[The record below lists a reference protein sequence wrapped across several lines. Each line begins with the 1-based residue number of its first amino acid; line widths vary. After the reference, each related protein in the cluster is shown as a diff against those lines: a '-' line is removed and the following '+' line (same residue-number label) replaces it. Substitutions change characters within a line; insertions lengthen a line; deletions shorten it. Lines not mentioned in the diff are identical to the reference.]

1 MLDDVDPVLPRPYS
15 RFTSILDTR
24 GSVIKSRL
32 NFLGSV
38 HIKISHI
45 FTRCLRLSLMTVW
58 MWNCFSLKNV
68 DHVLFIYQL
77 PLQMSSLGLSPT

>member
-1 MLDDVDPVLPRPYS
+1 MLDDIDPVLPRPCS

-32 NFLGSV
+32 IFLGSV

-45 FTRCLRLSLMTVW
+45 FTRCLRLSLMTLTQFGCRV
-58 MWNCFSLKNV
+58 
-68 DHVLFIYQL
+68 VLV
-77 PLQMSSLGLSPT
+77 